1 MYAYVMRPETL
12 PPSYYKFIV
21 RSGTHKYGLII
32 FLLFKYI
39 KSIIIHHF

>member
-21 RSGTHKYGLII
+21 RSGNHINTALII
-32 FLLFKYI
+32 L
-39 KSIIIHHF
+39 IITIFIIG

>member
-32 FLLFKYI
+32 LFFKYI
-39 KSIIIHHF
+39 KSIIIHYF